1 MAIGG
6 LFAFVLY
13 RNKTA
18 VLKLLTARSV
28 QVSVWVLLMALI
40 GRGQSIPYVNQEA
53 YSVLFGIVI
62 LNLALTDSSIFNL
75 RHSLLDYLGRI
86 SYGLYMW
93 HFTAITIGT
102 WLASRLLQAED
113 FRRHTL
119 AFVLV
124 VLVSIALA
132 AASYHFLETPFLRLK
147 KRFTRIQS
155 GS

>member
-1 MAIGG
+1 
-6 LFAFVLY
+6 
-13 RNKTA
+13 
-18 VLKLLTARSV
+18 
-28 QVSVWVLLMALI
+28 MALI